1 MLWKRHRSCRTY
13 EQPPLKLKGC
23 KLKRQNLLAPVLDN
37 IRQELQLASKEEV
50 MVLVV
55 IFDRQCS
62 LRNTDL
68 DDLSNYLECSALE
81 AMELMPSISALQQRG
96 YIMAENKKEKLIA
109 ARNSCCARRCS
120 TVWLRAVR

>member
-1 MLWKRHRSCRTY
+1 M
-13 EQPPLKLKGC
+13 
-23 KLKRQNLLAPVLDN
+23 KRQNLLAPVLDN

-81 AMELMPSISALQQRG
+81 ATSWPKTKGKS
-96 YIMAENKKEKLIA
+96 
-109 ARNSCCARRCS
+109 
-120 TVWLRAVR
+120 